1 MKNYYSVGF
10 LAVGIFIGWLFWGAD
25 TMGNRQLSG
34 GVHRMPGGDVMM
46 DMDHMMNEM
55 NAGLI
60 GKTGDE
66 FDREFL
72 EEMIVHHQGAIDMA
86 ELVLST
92 SKRPE
97 LINLAGDI
105 IEAQTGEIEM
115 MQGWLESWY

>member
-1 MKNYYSVGF
+1 MKNYFSVGF
-10 LAVGIFIGWLFWGAD
+10 LAIGIFVGWLVWGSD
-25 TMGNRQLSG
+25 TMGNRSLTN
-34 GVHRMPGGDVMM
+34 GVHRMPGGEVMM

-55 NAGLI
+55 NAGLV

-66 FDREFL
+66 FDQEFL

-97 LINLAGDI
+97 LIDLAGNI